1 MALINLCLLI
11 MFTNFDASFK
21 SDSLQGGIGLIVR
34 NCAGSCMGART
45 MLQWRNEDRSC
56 S

>member
-1 MALINLCLLI
+1 

-34 NCAGSCMGART
+34 NCAGSCIWVQGQCFNGGMKIGVVA
-45 MLQWRNEDRSC
+45 E
-56 S
+56 